1 MEMNLHGDEMDNV
14 ELDPEKEKSLNP
26 GSRTRKVNMKD
37 REGVEAEENYQA
49 SLAHGG

>member
-26 GSRTRKVNMKD
+26 GSRTRKKD
-37 REGVEAEENYQA
+37 REGVEAEDNYQA